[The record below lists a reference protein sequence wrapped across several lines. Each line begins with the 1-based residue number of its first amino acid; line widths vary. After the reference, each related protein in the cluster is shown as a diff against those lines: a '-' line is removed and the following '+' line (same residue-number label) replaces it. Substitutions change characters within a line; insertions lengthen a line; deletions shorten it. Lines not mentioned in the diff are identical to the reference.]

1 MKKNICFSVSQLASY
16 PVEQANRQTG
26 KQANNIFLFLFIFL
40 FIFSQSTYAKEITIL
55 YTGST
60 HAMIYPCS
68 CPIEPDGGLA
78 RRATLI
84 KELKRKYPGALV
96 LDSGN
101 FFAGGLLDEYTQNTQ
116 LDMQRTL
123 VNLKATEL
131 MKYDALTLGDD
142 EFNFG
147 GEFLEKNITKT
158 GLVFLSCNIK
168 DIKASPYIIKE
179 FLGLKIGIIGVTN
192 LSAMQKAGG
201 IKFIDPK
208 IAINQSVTELKNKG
222 AAIVV
227 LLSNLGESQ
236 DLSLL
241 ENIKGIDI
249 IIDGYERSKGGPWT
263 KIKDTL
269 VLRPNW
275 QGRRLGKVSLTIRDN
290 KIVDHKVEELRLSDQ
305 IADNSEILSI
315 LPRCFSDNN
324 CKKQGLL
331 GMCQN
336 PGSIDSR
343 CLFSKANKINLLI
356 ITSKDCL
363 ICDTETII
371 NFLKRQ
377 IPGLIASY
385 LNYPDKKA
393 KKLIKDFAISALP
406 AYFLDKEIEK
416 EKIFDAFKGNLEL
429 KGKFYMLKPQ
439 FSGFSY
445 FVGRKKIKGRL
456 DLFLS
461 LYDKNTKGLLDAIKD
476 FNPTIHFLVVEQ
488 GDKFEAA
495 SGNLEVEEYLRG
507 ACVQKHYPEIF
518 WDYMSCRTKNINSSW
533 WEDCL
538 GKFNTDKIVSCA
550 RGRQGALLL
559 RENISLNKELQIMF
573 GPTYLLDNQEI
584 FSIKGTPKKED
595 LKKIFNSHK

>member
-1 MKKNICFSVSQLASY
+1 MIEKFNPALLIKCGTKFKIAIQNLKFYILTC
-16 PVEQANRQTG
+16 
-26 KQANNIFLFLFIFL
+26 IFAFCIFNFAL
-40 FIFSQSTYAKEITIL
+40 SCYAKEITIL

-60 HAMIYPCS
+60 HAMLYPCS
-68 CPIEPDGGLA
+68 CPIEPDGGIA

-84 KELKRKYPGALV
+84 KGLRRKYPKGLLV

-101 FFAGGLLDEYTQNTQ
+101 FFAGGLLDEYTQNTE

-123 VNLKATEL
+123 VSLKAVEL
-131 MKYDALTLGDD
+131 MKYDALALGDD

-147 GEFLEKNITKT
+147 GEFLEKNVAKT
-158 GLVFLSCNIK
+158 DLTFLSCNIK
-168 DIKASPYIIKE
+168 DIKASPYIIKD

-192 LSAMQKAGG
+192 LSAMRKASG

-208 IAINQSVTELKNKG
+208 IAINQALAELKNRG
-222 AAIVV
+222 VAIIV

-236 DLSLL
+236 DLNLL

-249 IIDGYERSKGGPWT
+249 IIDGYERSNGEPWA

-269 VLRPNW
+269 VLRPAW

-290 KIVDHKVEELRLSDQ
+290 KIADYKVEELRLSDQ
-305 IADNSEILSI
+305 VADDPGILSI
-315 LPRCFSDNN
+315 MPRCFSDNN
-324 CKKQGLL
+324 CKKEGLL

-336 PGSIDSR
+336 PGSIDSQ
-343 CLFSKANKINLLI
+343 CLFKKANKVNLLV

-363 ICDTETII
+363 TCNSEAII
-371 NFLKRQ
+371 NFLKKQ
-377 IPGLIASY
+377 ISGLAISY
-385 LNYPDKKA
+385 LKYPDKKA
-393 KKLIKDFAISALP
+393 DKLIKDFAISALP

-416 EKIFDAFKGNLEL
+416 EKIFDTFKGNLEL
-429 KGKFYMLKPQ
+429 KGEFYMLKPQ

-445 FVGRKKIKGRL
+445 FLNREKIKGKL
-456 DLFLS
+456 DLFIS
-461 LYDKNTKGLLDAIKD
+461 LYDKNTKELLGVIKE
-476 FNPTIHFLVVEQ
+476 FNPTIHFLVVER

-507 ACVQKHYPEIF
+507 VCVQKYYPEIF

-550 RGRQGALLL
+550 RGPQGALLL

-573 GPTYLLDNQEI
+573 GPIYLLDNQQI
-584 FSIKGTPKKED
+584 FSTKGTPTKEE
-595 LKKIFNSHK
+595 LKKILKK